1 MKNPLLKIEN
11 LHASAGEKPIINGIN
26 LEVFP
31 GEVHVLMGPNGAGK
45 STIAN
50 VIMGHPT
57 YAVTDGTITFDG
69 ENITD
74 EATDARAR
82 KGLFLSFQQPEEI
95 QGITVEN
102 FLRAA
107 KTAITGVPV
116 KALAFHRE
124 IGKIM
129 KELDMDESY
138 AERYL
143 NVGFSGGERK
153 KNEIFQMLVLNP
165 RLAILDETDSGLDV
179 DAVKIVSKGINKY
192 KNENNAIL
200 IITHNTKILDSISP
214 DFVHVL
220 VNGKIVKTGDYSLVN
235 VINEEGFAQF
245 EKN

>member
-31 GEVHVLMGPNGAGK
+31 GEVHVMMGPNGAGK

-69 ENITD
+69 ENITE

-107 KTAITGVPV
+107 KTAITGEPV

>member
-69 ENITD
+69 ENITE

-107 KTAITGVPV
+107 KTAITGEPV

-124 IGKIM
+124 ISKIM

-153 KNEIFQMLVLNP
+153 KNEIFQMLALNP

-220 VNGKIVKTGDYSLVN
+220 VNGKIVKTGDYSLVD

-245 EKN
+245 EMN

>member
-69 ENITD
+69 ENITE

-107 KTAITGVPV
+107 KTAITGEPV

-245 EKN
+245 EMN

>member
-69 ENITD
+69 ENITE

-107 KTAITGVPV
+107 KTAITGEPV

>member
-69 ENITD
+69 ENITE

-107 KTAITGVPV
+107 KTAITGEPV

-192 KNENNAIL
+192 KNKNNAIL

>member
-107 KTAITGVPV
+107 KTAITGEPV